1 MTQRYKIGDKVFI
14 KHDKNLYTLTGYI
27 SDFGY
32 SAQYTAIYNGKP
44 LIIELAWLP
53 DALIVEKFP
62 KD

>member
-1 MTQRYKIGDKVFI
+1 VFI
-14 KHDKNLYTLTGYI
+14 RTDKHLYTLTGYV

-32 SAQYTAIYNGKP
+32 SAQYTAIYQGKP
-44 LIIELAWLP
+44 LIMEISWLP